1 VTDERLGSGDLD
13 PIFQSSRL
21 PYARQDDDR
30 ATCLTEQKVLVLR
43 EKHHVMILK
52 SFTDASV
59 SGATPSER
67 DDMLRRQA
75 IVLQAAEQSERKIL
89 VEENDHD
96 A

>member
-1 VTDERLGSGDLD
+1 MTPDLD
-13 PIFQSSRL
+13 PIFQKSRL

-43 EKHHVMILK
+43 EKLHLIILK

-59 SGATPSER
+59 RGATPSEC

-75 IVLQAAEQSERKIL
+75 IVLQAAEQPERKVL
-89 VEENDHD
+89 VEEDDHD